1 MRTNCSSIHF
11 QVNELYKKRDRLSM
25 KNKNPCISIWKNV
38 VSKYNIDNN
47 DDYNNEGN
55 YDDGYMMYYL
65 TFAKTLQRIKIIST
79 LKIFQI

>member
-1 MRTNCSSIHF
+1 MYINTEKC
-11 QVNELYKKRDRLSM
+11 
-25 KNKNPCISIWKNV
+25 CIY
-38 VSKYNIDNN
+38 VSKYDIDNN

>member
-1 MRTNCSSIHF
+1 
-11 QVNELYKKRDRLSM
+11 M
-25 KNKNPCISIWKNV
+25 KNTNPCISIRKNV
-38 VSKYNIDNN
+38 VGIYVSKYDIDNN